1 MMNGKIAGT
10 YLGLAKNG
18 DEWAMA
24 AQLVIATKEKQYGVG
39 PIVIQDLNAIGG
51 ILQVGDTPNWEGL
64 NGQVIQFDVNEEDK
78 VTKIVN
84 VIDESLF
91 LNFSEVAQPTDTSN
105 QEEKEN

>member
-18 DEWAMA
+18 DEWVMGV
-24 AQLVIATKEKQYGVG
+24 QLVIATKEKQYSVG
-39 PIVIQDLNAIGG
+39 PIIIQDLNAIGG
-51 ILQVGDTPNWEGL
+51 ILQVGDTPNWENL
-64 NGQVIQFDVNEEDK
+64 TGQVIQFDVNEEDK

-91 LNFSEVAQPTDTSN
+91 LNFSEAAQPTDTSN

>member
-18 DEWAMA
+18 ENWVMGI
-24 AQLVIATKEKQYGVG
+24 QLVIATKEKQYPVG
-39 PIVIQDLNAIGG
+39 PIIAQDLNAIAG
-51 ILQVGDTPNWEGL
+51 ILRAADTPNWENL
-64 NGQVIQFDVNEEDK
+64 NGQVVQFDADEEDR

-84 VIDESLF
+84 CIDDSLF
-91 LNFSEVAQPTDTSN
+91 LNFSETAPAEDTFN